1 MAKLKLRT
9 DYLDNNPEL
18 IVTEYDMN
26 IVSVQYAGTYREPI
40 PAISTDDLSRIV
52 STILNENRL
61 FRLQSLSPTF
71 DGAIICFVQVL
82 PEPVEN

>member
-26 IVSVQYAGTYREPI
+26 IVSVQYAGTYREPSPPI
-40 PAISTDDLSRIV
+40 LTEHLAKIV
-52 STILNENRL
+52 STILKENRL
-61 FRLQSLSPTF
+61 FRMQSLSPTA

-82 PEPVEN
+82 PESIET